1 MGDGQARSMAWE
13 RVATQQIIRFSTSD
27 VAAQVWQLQEQ
38 IDLLL
43 KMSLSLKLWQGK
55 CTRMFIAF
63 AFQWEGLSKHSL
75 FLDSSWCGLLERRS
89 AQLLFKWV
97 CNLETF
103 LGKQVCSE
111 EGYRLTPCCRF
122 VFICS
127 YIGRLSC
134 QINVSQ
140 DLTEKYQMHQYLTRN
155 YADFWR
161 QSWLHCSTVRC
172 HLQSAITVLDKNYQK
187 NNIHI
192 TSDSSLLWA
201 NVHKIKHLVG

>member
-111 EGYRLTPCCRF
+111 EGYLHAKPEDEGTRSDTPVKNVAGEWLWCALIYEGTQSHHTSF
-122 VFICS
+122 EILMFFNNFW
-127 YIGRLSC
+127 IGLCLFSC
-134 QINVSQ
+134 
-140 DLTEKYQMHQYLTRN
+140 
-155 YADFWR
+155 A
-161 QSWLHCSTVRC
+161 TVHR
-172 HLQSAITVLDKNYQK
+172 
-187 NNIHI
+187 
-192 TSDSSLLWA
+192 
-201 NVHKIKHLVG
+201 